1 MMGKMGNM
9 PQDVHE
15 PFRPGARRSMQG
27 GVSDGVPSGDSDRA
41 GYKFKCGKQAPYTQA
56 TEQYRAAAG
65 SALALRRGE
74 SRISSCRREFAGGA
88 KLVRVDR
95 FSARKRTGFSRNAGR
110 TDRVG
115 CVSLE
120 RLSVLP
126 TES

>member
-1 MMGKMGNM
+1 M
-9 PQDVHE
+9 PQEVHE
-15 PFRPGARRSMQG
+15 PFRPPGTGRTMQRG
-27 GVSDGVPSGDSDRA
+27 ISDGLPSEESDRA
-41 GYKFKCGKQAPYTQA
+41 GLKFYMQKTGTYTQA

-65 SALALRRGE
+65 SARALRRGE
-74 SRISSCRREFAGGA
+74 SQVKSCSREFAGGA
-88 KLVRVDR
+88 KLVRLER

-110 TDRVG
+110 ADRVG